1 MLTVKLLLNRIVST
15 LNEKFMTI
23 EIKDFYCNTPMP
35 CYKQM
40 RLKLS
45 DLPEDLICQYNPREK
60 VTKDGYVYT

>member
-35 CYKQM
+35 CYKYM
-40 RLKLS
+40 RLKIS
-45 DLPEDLICQYNPREK
+45 DFL
-60 VTKDGYVYT
+60 